1 MQTVINKLGLFPEW
15 SNFNEANKNLAHSED
30 SLVKSLD
37 PIKSFE
43 GSNQNMYEFPNLQ
56 ILTNQTQ
63 EISNVMDNANQ
74 AISCESSDLKN
85 LESIYSKFQPKK
97 LDKIRFDNSY
107 KKSIQKSDQI
117 QQMIESKQF
126 NAFNLENNDEQVDPE
141 SKQGKFDQEFGEYQK
156 IFIQNLA
163 NIINELSSTKMRT
176 ATKVAEIGSLLY
188 DKASSIEIIHKENIE
203 DINQEMKKLKKDVRN
218 NDKIL
223 NNEDKVDACDDDD
236 EFVIVQDKKGII
248 ELSDGEYY
256 EYDDEDEENN
266 TKAQTSQPKEQNIVQ
281 SNDEN
286 IDQLAKMLYDDETNN
301 VNDICKI
308 NDQSEIAN
316 NTPNIQENIKIIASD
331 FLVPETEE
339 KTEIKTQDNE
349 ISTSIPSPPQQQQQK
364 PKTRRHRRSKKAK
377 H

>member
-15 SNFNEANKNLAHSED
+15 SNFSEANKNLAHSED
-30 SLVKSLD
+30 SFVKSLD

-56 ILTNQTQ
+56 IITNQVQ
-63 EISNVMDNANQ
+63 EISDVMDNANQ

-107 KKSIQKSDQI
+107 KKSISKSDQI
-117 QQMIESKQF
+117 HEMIESHQI
-126 NAFNLENNDEQVDPE
+126 NMFNLENNDEQKADPE
-141 SKQGKFDQEFGEYQK
+141 SKQEKFDREFDEYQK
-156 IFIQNLA
+156 IFIQNFA
-163 NIINELSSTKMRT
+163 NIINEFASTKIRT
-176 ATKVAEIGSLLY
+176 ATKVAEIGSLLV
-188 DKASSIEIIHKENIE
+188 DKVSPIVIVHNESTE
-203 DINQEMKKLKKDVRN
+203 DLSQEMKKLKKVVRN

-236 EFVIVQDKKGII
+236 EFVIVQDKKGVI

-256 EYDDEDEENN
+256 DDDYEEENN
-266 TKAQTSQPKEQNIVQ
+266 SIKEQPVQPKARDSIP

-286 IDQLAKMLYDDETNN
+286 INNLAKMLYEDDTNN
-301 VNDICKI
+301 ANSNNI
-308 NDQSEIAN
+308 NQAENAN
-316 NTPNIQENIKIIASD
+316 STTNVQDNVKIIASD
-331 FLVPETEE
+331 FLVPETDENVA
-339 KTEIKTQDNE
+339 KNTVNATNP
-349 ISTSIPSPPQQQQQK
+349 TSNSQQAK
-364 PKTRRHRRSKKAK
+364 PKARRHRRGKKGK

>member
-15 SNFNEANKNLAHSED
+15 SNFSEANKNLAQSED

-56 ILTNQTQ
+56 ILTNQAQ

-85 LESIYSKFQPKK
+85 LESIYSSFQPKK

-107 KKSIQKSDQI
+107 KRSIEKSNQI
-117 QQMIESKQF
+117 HEMIENKQF
-126 NAFNLENNDEQVDPE
+126 NFIDEDEQKVEPE
-141 SKQGKFDQEFGEYQK
+141 SRQEKFNNEYDEYQK

-163 NIINELSSTKMRT
+163 NIINEFSTTKIKT
-176 ATKVAEIGSLLY
+176 ATKLAEIGSLLN
-188 DKASSIEIIHKENIE
+188 DKASPIEIIHSQNIE
-203 DINQEMKKLKKDVRN
+203 DFNQELKDLKKVVKN

-223 NNEDKVDACDDDD
+223 TNEDKVEVNDDDND
-236 EFVIVQDKKGII
+236 FVIVQDKKGVI

-256 EYDDEDEENN
+256 DDDYEEDNN
-266 TKAQTSQPKEQNIVQ
+266 NDIKEQPAPPKAQDSIPP
-281 SNDEN
+281 SDEN
-286 IDQLAKMLYDDETNN
+286 ISHLAKMLFDEDTNN
-301 VNDICKI
+301 IDNDIKP
-308 NDQSEIAN
+308 SENSN
-316 NTPNIQENIKIIASD
+316 NSTNVQENVKIIASD
-331 FLVPETEE
+331 FLIPEADE
-339 KTEIKTQDNE
+339 KTPTNTTNAAVQNNNA
-349 ISTSIPSPPQQQQQK
+349 QQTKQK
-364 PKTRRHRRSKKAK
+364 QRRHRRGKKGK